1 MNESDMKLAVL
12 KAEDTLYKYLPGED
26 GYARTVASAMNY
38 SVKVGGKRLR
48 PIFMYETYRLFGGE
62 GEVIEPFMAAI
73 EMIHTYSLVHD
84 DLEAMDNDAFRR
96 GRKTTHVIYG
106 EGIAILA
113 GDGLLNLAFE
123 TAIKAFDVKGAD
135 RGKVIEALKILSSKS
150 GLDGML
156 GGQACDVDAEEKKRA
171 LDMDEL
177 KFIHANKTGALIQ
190 SSMMIGALLAG
201 ADDKDMKKIEELS
214 LLVGTA
220 FQIEDDI
227 LDVEGDVRTTGKPK
241 GSDAKNNK
249 ITYVTLRGLEG
260 AKEDAREMS
269 TQAIKIYDSIGKKND
284 FLREL
289 LISMIG
295 RTK

>member
-135 RGKVIEALKILSSKS
+135 RGKVIGALKILSSKS

-171 LDMDEL
+171 VDMDEL

-201 ADDKDMKKIEELS
+201 ADDEDMKKIEELS

>member
-1 MNESDMKLAVL
+1 MKIPHGFFRRVLAA
-12 KAEDTLYKYLPGED
+12 KNAEIAKNGDPFG
-26 GYARTVASAMNY
+26 VAM
-38 SVKVGGKRLR
+38 
-48 PIFMYETYRLFGGE
+48 IFGGE

-171 LDMDEL
+171 VDMDEL

-201 ADDKDMKKIEELS
+201 ADDEDMKKIEELS

>member
-135 RGKVIEALKILSSKS
+135 RDKVIEALKILSSKS